1 MTVNDASERLRAAIA
16 GRPLGGIGK
25 RRVTIALSF
34 ASVALIGALL
44 TATIYWTLADPR
56 WIVFLGGVLFAAV
69 IATAGRISTVEWTI
83 VRRTQQLARMRA
95 KHVEEAR
102 RTRAA
107 TDALRISEGRMR
119 VLCDALPTPIF
130 FVDRDTRCHF
140 HNTAAAAIVRCPR
153 NAVDQH
159 LLSDAV
165 GADAFAVIEPHLG
178 RALAGRGASHA
189 LPWPGLPGAEGFA
202 VRQVPFP
209 PDDPTPTG
217 VYLIFRADE
226 GLSGAAEA
234 DEPRAKLEQALKNN
248 EFLLLAQPIV
258 ALRPSQPAQACYE
271 ILLRQKEE
279 EDNLLPPGGFFPVAE
294 RCGMMEALDRWV
306 VSDVATYCVEA
317 RAGRGDEDH
326 DLFCVNL
333 SATAVRSRAFGPFV
347 QELLLERPFVGRS
360 LCFEI
365 AEHEIAHARAD
376 VVRLIDMLK
385 PLGCRFSA
393 DGLGADEPCDL
404 LRGLAFDFVKIDSAL
419 IQSMAR
425 DAVEMGKVRAIATLC
440 RKSGIRTIAQFVEDQ
455 ATLETLRGIGVDY
468 AQGFGVARPERLRS
482 TPRPATPARR
492 AMAAVA

>member
-1 MTVNDASERLRAAIA
+1 MTVNDVAARSL
-16 GRPLGGIGK
+16 GGLGKRPLA
-25 RRVTIALSF
+25 VALSF

-95 KHVEEAR
+95 KHEEEAR
-102 RTRAA
+102 RARAA
-107 TDALRISEGRMR
+107 TDALRISEARMR

-140 HNTAAAAIVRCPR
+140 HNTAAAAIARCPR
-153 NAVDQH
+153 NAIDQH

-165 GADAFAVIEPHLG
+165 GAEAFSVIEPYL
-178 RALAGRGASHA
+178 AESLAGRGASYS
-189 LPWPGLPGAEGFA
+189 LPWPGLPGAAGFA

-209 PDDPTPTG
+209 PNDPNPTG
-217 VYLIFRADE
+217 VYVIFRADE
-226 GLSGAAEA
+226 ALSPGAAEG
-234 DEPRAKLEQALKNN
+234 DEPRARLAQALRDN

-258 ALRPSQPAQACYE
+258 ALRPSLPAQACYE
-271 ILLRQKEE
+271 VLLRQKEE

-306 VSDVATYCVEA
+306 VYDVATYCVEA
-317 RAGRGDEDH
+317 RARQDDDDH
-326 DLFCVNL
+326 ALFCVNL
-333 SATAVRSRAFGPFV
+333 SGTAVRSRAFGPFV

-376 VVRLIDMLK
+376 VARLIDMLK

-393 DGLGADEPCDL
+393 DGVGGDEPCDL
-404 LRGLAFDFVKIDSAL
+404 LRGLAFDFVKIDSAV

-425 DAVEMGKVRAIATLC
+425 DPVEMSKVRAIAALC
-440 RKSGIRTIAQFVEDQ
+440 RKSGIRTVAQFVEDQ

-468 AQGFGVARPERLRS
+468 AQGFGVARPERMRS
-482 TPRPATPARR
+482 TPRPAAPAPRP
-492 AMAAVA
+492 MVAVAS